1 LAFFEYHSTRKNG
14 SISCSLYLKEQSL
27 ILKGLE
33 VFPVF
38 FGNMYLKVPHRL
50 ERKEPLPRRNKVTLN
65 YSP

>member
-1 LAFFEYHSTRKNG
+1 
-14 SISCSLYLKEQSL
+14 LYLKEQSL

-38 FGNMYLKVPHRL
+38 FGNKYLKVPRRL
-50 ERKEPLPRRNKVTLN
+50 EKGGAPPQRNKVTLN